1 MNVNVRGK
9 NLNITDGMRTRAE
22 DKLAFLD
29 KYIIIDENTTANVL
43 VKVYNAYHKIEVTI
57 PTKVGLLRAEAISD
71 DYYSAIDV
79 ALDKLESQI
88 RKQKSRL
95 TDHHKESLASAFLEM
110 ENEVE
115 QEVQELV
122 RTKRIDAEV
131 MTLDEAILTME
142 MLGHTFFLY
151 TDDETDRI
159 ALVYKRDQGGYGLLE
174 T

>member
-1 MNVNVRGK
+1 MKVNVRGK

-22 DKLAFLD
+22 DKLAFLE
-29 KYIIIDENTTANVL
+29 KYIVIDENTIANVL

-95 TDHHKESLASAFLEM
+95 TDHHKDSLATTFLEM
-110 ENEVE
+110 DNEAFDAS
-115 QEVQELV
+115 QELV
-122 RTKRIDAEV
+122 RTKTIDAEV

-151 TDDETDRI
+151 TDDETNRI